1 MAPSPTG
8 FVHLGSA
15 RTMLFNLLFARSQ
28 GGVMV
33 LRVDDT
39 DVERNRDE
47 YEQTIYQ
54 GFHWLGLDWDEGP
67 DRGGPHGPYRQSER
81 LDRYRELAA
90 RLLREG
96 SAYRCYCTREELDRE
111 REVAR
116 RSGVPYRYSRRCLV
130 DPPHDRTEFAVRLR
144 VPEGETRFLDL
155 IRGEL
160 TFRNELIGDPVIV
173 RTSGMPLYNFTST
186 VDDTDM
192 EITHVI
198 RGEEHLSNTPVQLM
212 LFDALGHPRPRA
224 FAHLPVIVGADQK
237 KLSKRRHPEVRLS
250 LYQEQGYLPAALLNY
265 LALLGWNPGTE
276 QEIWSFDELTR
287 AFTLERVQ
295 SSPAMFDQKRL
306 DWLNAHYI
314 RELPDADLAER
325 LHAFLPRLSPT
336 TLLAAAPAL
345 KERLP
350 RLDAAPALLGYLE
363 EPPKPPELTPP
374 QQELLREAR
383 SRLATVDPW
392 RADVIEAAL
401 EDVREQ
407 LGASRAKLFT
417 PVRLA
422 VAGRVSPPL
431 HSTLALLP
439 REEALAR
446 IDRAL

>member
-8 FVHLGSA
+8 YVHLGSA
-15 RTMLFNLLFARSQ
+15 RTMLFNLLFARHQ
-28 GGVMV
+28 NGVMV
-33 LRVDDT
+33 LRLDDT
-39 DVERNRDE
+39 DTERNRPE
-47 YEQTIYQ
+47 YEQAIYD

-67 DRGGPHGPYRQSER
+67 DKGGPYGPYRQSER
-81 LDRYRELAA
+81 IDRYRELAA
-90 RLLREG
+90 RLLGEG
-96 SAYRCYCTREELDRE
+96 TAYRCYCTKEELDAE
-111 REVAR
+111 RESAR
-116 RSGVPYRYSRRCLV
+116 KAGVPYKYSRRCLT
-130 DPPHDRTEFAVRLR
+130 DPPRDRTEFAVRLR

-160 TFRNELIGDPVIV
+160 TFQNELIGDPVII
-173 RTSGMPLYNFTST
+173 RTSGVPLYNFTST

-198 RGEEHLSNTPVQLM
+198 RGEEHLSNTPIQLM
-212 LFDALGHPRPRA
+212 LFDAFGHPRPQA
-224 FAHLPVIVGADQK
+224 FAHVPVIVGSDHK
-237 KLSKRRHPEVRLS
+237 KLSKRRHPELRLF
-250 LYQEQGYLPAALLNY
+250 LYREQGYLPQALLNY
-265 LALLGWNPGTE
+265 LVLLGWNPGTE
-276 QEIWSFDELTR
+276 QEIWSFEELTR

-295 SSPAMFDQKRL
+295 SSPAMFDHQRL

-314 RELPDADLAER
+314 RQLSDEELARQLAE
-325 LHAFLPRLSPT
+325 FLPGLSPS
-336 TLLAAAPAL
+336 TLRAAAPAL

-350 RLDAAPALLGYLE
+350 RLDAAAALLSYLE
-363 EPPKPPELTPP
+363 QPPEPPELTQP
-374 QQELLREAR
+374 QREMLGQAR
-383 SRLATVDPW
+383 ARLAGVEPW
-392 RADVIEAAL
+392 REDLIEAAL
-401 EDVREQ
+401 EEVREQ